1 MIGLN
6 EHIKH
11 FLRIKAIVFMSFV
24 NWKNI
29 SGIDDKVSNL
39 KTKIIP
45 RKVNS
50 TFGIYDV
57 MV

>member
-1 MIGLN
+1 
-6 EHIKH
+6 
-11 FLRIKAIVFMSFV
+11 MSFV

-39 KTKIIP
+39 KTKIIQ

>member
-6 EHIKH
+6 EYIKNL
-11 FLRIKAIVFMSFV
+11 LRIKALVFTSFV
-24 NWKNI
+24 NGKKI

-45 RKVNS
+45 RKINS
-50 TFGIYDV
+50 AFGICDA